1 MNQLPTLGFIGLGAM
16 GEPMVRNLLAA
27 GYTVCGFDLDVD
39 RLAACVEAGMRPRH
53 DVAAV
58 VAACEIVLTSL
69 PSSQAFL
76 TVAENEILLNTR
88 PGQIVIDLGTTM
100 VHEFR
105 ALAEEFARQG
115 VDLLDAPVSGG
126 PGGVER
132 RQLYMFLGG
141 PDETVQRCMPIFIA
155 IGGGDERITYCGPVG
170 SGQIVKGVNQ
180 LMMGLGNAAYLEA
193 LAFGVNAGVD
203 AAVIR
208 QALGNTGR
216 WRVDFHA
223 TAGQVVEGHGDEVGV
238 KFRELPYFIE
248 AAKAAGFP
256 LPLTELLYHFC
267 DVGERV
273 VIDDHRPAP
282 SFWRELS
289 KRV

>member
-1 MNQLPTLGFIGLGAM
+1 MNQFPTLGFIGLGAM
-16 GEPMVRNLLAA
+16 GGPMVRNLLAA
-27 GYTVCGFDLDVD
+27 GYAVCGFDLDAE
-39 RLAACVEAGMRPRH
+39 RLAACAEAGMIPKH
-53 DVAAV
+53 EVAAV
-58 VAACEIVLTSL
+58 VADCEIVLTSL

-76 TVAENEILLNTR
+76 SVAENEILPSVR
-88 PGQIVIDLGTTM
+88 AGQIIIDLGTTM
-100 VHEFR
+100 VHKFR
-105 ALAEEFARQG
+105 ALADQFTQQG
-115 VDLLDAPVSGG
+115 VELLDAPVSGG

-132 RQLYMFLGG
+132 RQLYLFLGG
-141 PDETVQRCMPIFIA
+141 PEETVQRCKPIFVA
-155 IGGGDERITYCGPVG
+155 IGGDERITYCGPVG

-208 QALGNTGR
+208 QALGDTGR
-216 WRVDFHA
+216 WRVDFSA
-223 TAGQVVEGHGDEVGV
+223 TAGKVAEGHGDEVGV
-238 KFRELPYFIE
+238 KFRELPYFFE

-267 DVGERV
+267 DAGERV

-282 SFWRELS
+282 SFWRELG
-289 KRV
+289 KMV

>member
-1 MNQLPTLGFIGLGAM
+1 MTQLPTLGFIGLGAM
-16 GEPMVRNLLAA
+16 GGPMVRNLLAA
-27 GYTVCGFDLDVD
+27 GYPVCGFDLDAK
-39 RLAACVEAGMRPRH
+39 RLAACAEAGMISKP

-58 VAACEIVLTSL
+58 VAECEVVLTSL

-76 TVAENEILLNTR
+76 AVAENEILPNAR
-88 PGQIVIDLGTTM
+88 SGQIVIDLGTTM
-100 VHEFR
+100 VHKFR
-105 ALAEEFARQG
+105 LLAEQFAQQG
-115 VDLLDAPVSGG
+115 VELLDAPVSGG

-132 RQLYMFLGG
+132 RQLYIFLGG
-141 PDETVQRCMPIFIA
+141 PEETVQRCMPIFVA
-155 IGGGDERITYCGPVG
+155 IGGDERITYCGPVG

-203 AAVIR
+203 AAVIQ

-216 WRVDFHA
+216 WRVDFNA
-223 TAGQVVEGHGDEVGV
+223 TAGQVAEDHGDEVGV

-267 DVGERV
+267 DAGERV

-282 SFWRELS
+282 SFWRELG